1 MLHLDSLDHIKKES
15 SSASLAHSVPWQ
27 YDLQLNFETWKQ
39 IAKDGDGKKVI
50 LTSKPLKFNLEYL
63 HDFLEKS
70 KTLLK
75 KRSQH
80 DLLLNRPPSS

>member
-1 MLHLDSLDHIKKES
+1 MDSLDHIKKES
-15 SSASLAHSVPWQ
+15 SSASLSHSLPWQ

-39 IAKDGDGKKVI
+39 LAKDGDAKKLI
-50 LTSKPLKFNLEYL
+50 LSSKPLKFDLEYL
-63 HDFLEKS
+63 QDFLEKS
-70 KTLLK
+70 KTFLK